1 MTNQHYDADK
11 VNVFNTGES
20 DMNGLNWRSFFLGML
35 LALNTV
41 LVVLVLIM
49 FIKMNDQETKVEEKI
64 NQSRLEILHLLRKN

>member
-1 MTNQHYDADK
+1 
-11 VNVFNTGES
+11 
-20 DMNGLNWRSFFLGML
+20 MNGLNWRSFFLGML